1 VPTEHEAKVLDINP
15 DDVKNRILAA
25 GGRQAA
31 QARLMRRYVYDI
43 IPGDMSRWIRL
54 RDSGTET
61 TLCVKEI
68 RSDAIDGTL
77 EVETAVGDF
86 AAAND
91 LLGMLGFRP
100 KSYQENRR
108 TSFVLGDVQLEMDEW
123 PMIPPYLE
131 IEGRTKDDV
140 VRVAGLLGYPEGQL
154 TGENTIKVYARHGI
168 DLTAISDLRF
178 PDDSR

>member
-25 GGRQAA
+25 GGKQAA
-31 QARLMRRYVYDI
+31 EARLMRRYVYDI
-43 IPGDMSRWIRL
+43 VPGDMSRWIRL

-91 LLGMLGFRP
+91 LLGMLG
-100 KSYQENRR
+100 
-108 TSFVLGDVQLEMDEW
+108 
-123 PMIPPYLE
+123 
-131 IEGRTKDDV
+131 
-140 VRVAGLLGYPEGQL
+140 YPEGQL